1 MAKPADNRT
10 LGDISADLAR
20 RWATQRLGA
29 VQAYGRILADFGA
42 GRSSSAAAAGAYAR
56 LVAEEG
62 VRYPADALTLATDF
76 ATALVRKA
84 GATVESGAP
93 TVSPIQDLEMS
104 GPVGGTA
111 SAEFL
116 LKNPHDQ
123 PAPLSFVT
131 SNFTGTMGDTAATVA
146 IKPAKFTLAAGA
158 EKLIKVSA
166 TIDPKAFKAGGSY
179 TANVAVTG
187 FDDLVLRVRL
197 TVLPD

>member
-1 MAKPADNRT
+1 MTNSADNRT
-10 LGDISADLAR
+10 LGAISADLAR
-20 RWATQRLGA
+20 RWATQRLAA
-29 VQAYGRILADFGA
+29 VQAYGRILSDYGS
-42 GRSSSAAAAGAYAR
+42 GRSSSAAAAGAYAK

-62 VRYPADALTLATDF
+62 VRYPADALSLATDF

-84 GATVESGAP
+84 GGTVDSVPVVEP
-93 TVSPIQDLEMS
+93 PIQDLEMS

-123 PAPLSFVT
+123 PAALSFVT
-131 SNFTGTMGDTAATVA
+131 SNFTGAAGDTPATVT
-146 IKPAKFTLAAGA
+146 IKPAKVTLAAGA

-166 TIDPKAFKAGGSY
+166 VIDPKAFKVGGRY

>member
-1 MAKPADNRT
+1 MAKPTDNKSF
-10 LGDISADLAR
+10 GDISAELAR
-20 RWATQRLGA
+20 RWATQRLSA
-29 VQAYGRILADFGA
+29 VQAYGRILADYGA
-42 GRSSSAAAAGAYAR
+42 GRSSSAAAAGAYAK

-84 GATVESGAP
+84 GATVETGAGAM
-93 TVSPIQDLEMS
+93 SPIQDLEMS
-104 GPVGGTA
+104 GPIGGTA

-123 PAPLSFVT
+123 PAPLSFAT
-131 SNFTGTMGDTAATVA
+131 SDFAGTDAPATVVV
-146 IKPAKFTLAAGA
+146 KPAKVTLAAGA
-158 EKLIKVSA
+158 EKLIKVQA
-166 TIDPKAFKAGGSY
+166 TIDPKAFKIGGQY
-179 TANVAVTG
+179 VANVAVTG